1 MQESKWNF
9 FRKAK
14 EMQEKRM
21 GNVGESSGIIVINNN
36 QRLYPKRKN
45 GGKMDFLHGWGKTGW
60 KTKMG
65 NHMTMIYDHEIMQI
79 IKKNDEKFW
88 TILAKKN

>member
-1 MQESKWNF
+1 
-9 FRKAK
+9 
-14 EMQEKRM
+14 M

-60 KTKMG
+60 KTTVFRG
-65 NHMTMIYDHEIMQI
+65 LVLRDNRLFDI
-79 IKKNDEKFW
+79 F
-88 TILAKKN
+88 